1 MRLLKIKEQVE
12 ICEQYVE
19 RFSHTELAIMHDIS
33 IYQVKSV
40 LEKYKVPERTEP
52 L

>member
-1 MRLLKIKEQVE
+1 MRQLRVSKQVE
-12 ICEQYVE
+12 LCEYYVD
-19 RFSHTELAIMHDIS
+19 RFSISELAYIYEIS
-33 IYQVKSV
+33 EFQVQSV